1 MIRRP
6 TFRWL
11 DLRGTGLSMLERL
24 SVEEALLRH
33 THDNWAVVGTHD
45 VWPNRYLSP
54 PSSWPEYITQSSMAS
69 TSSSSTSWGPNPN
82 CMIVMGIGGK
92 PDALLNI
99 DKVKEDQILVVKRFS
114 GGGTVVLDHNSVWTT
129 IIGRTKTA
137 ETGAASDGSTD
148 DDRDDNGNNNSLDD
162 VDPYPRS
169 IMEWSA
175 DVVFGPT
182 FHKMTTK
189 VGKTTSTPVE
199 GQRTL
204 VPDSKSCSATDNLGK
219 VRLVGGTRPQQ
230 GMKRQTLSPP
240 TFALRENDY
249 VLGESQK
256 MGGNA
261 QSIIKGGWLHHT
273 SFLWDYDPYNMENY
287 LKLPEKRPE
296 YRLSRS
302 HTEFLVSLSPYY
314 GRSYNVFVDSLREA
328 CQESFSLE
336 PANFQTDILKEI
348 IHDKL
353 GGMDAWFDK
362 NRSRILHDL

>member
-1 MIRRP
+1 
-6 TFRWL
+6 
-11 DLRGTGLSMLERL
+11 MLERL

-33 THDNWAVVGTHD
+33 THDNWAIVGTHD
-45 VWPNRYLSP
+45 VWPGKYLSP
-54 PSSWPEYITQSSMAS
+54 PSSWPDYMAQ
-69 TSSSSTSWGPNPN
+69 SSSSLPVSPSSWGPNQN

-99 DKVKEDQILVVKRFS
+99 DRVKEDQILVVKRFS

-129 IIGRTKTA
+129 LIGRSKAASAAGTEDNRNGID
-137 ETGAASDGSTD
+137 ETGNTL
-148 DDRDDNGNNNSLDD
+148 DN
-162 VDPYPRS
+162 VDPYPRA

-175 DVVFGPT
+175 DAVFGPT
-182 FHKMTTK
+182 FNKMSTR
-189 VGKTTSTPVE
+189 VGMSTSGQV

-204 VPDSKSCSATDNLGK
+204 VPDSKSCSATENIGK
-219 VRLVGGTRPQQ
+219 VRRVGGSQ
-230 GMKRQTLSPP
+230 GMKTPSVPP

-273 SFLWDYDPYNMENY
+273 SFLWDYDAYNMESY

-296 YRLSRS
+296 YRQSRS
-302 HTEFLVSLSPYY
+302 HEEFLVALSPYF
-314 GRSYNVFVDSLREA
+314 GRSHGVFVDSLKEA

-336 PANFQTDILKEI
+336 TANFQTDVLKDV
-348 IHDKL
+348 IHKKL
-353 GGMDAWFDK
+353 GGMDAWFEK
-362 NRSRILHDL
+362 NRTRILHDL

>member
-11 DLRGTGLSMLERL
+11 DLRGAGLSMLERL

-33 THDNWAVVGTHD
+33 TQDNWAIVGTHD
-45 VWPNRYLSP
+45 VWPNKYLSSP
-54 PSSWPEYITQSSMAS
+54 TSWPEYMAQS
-69 TSSSSTSWGPNPN
+69 TSSSSSWGPNPS

-99 DKVKEDQILVVKRFS
+99 HRVKEEGILVVKRFS

-129 IIGRTKTA
+129 FIGRSSFKTA
-137 ETGAASDGSTD
+137 E
-148 DDRDDNGNNNSLDD
+148 DDRNDGTVRNNNSLDN

-182 FHKMTTK
+182 FHKMSSR
-189 VGKTTSTPVE
+189 VGRTASSSGQMG

-204 VPDSKSCSATDNLGK
+204 VPDGKSCSGIDNSGK
-219 VRLVGGTRPQQ
+219 VRVVGGMQQ
-230 GMKRQTLSPP
+230 KQHGIKTPSQLSPPP

-249 VLGESQK
+249 ILGGSQK
-256 MGGNA
+256 IGGNA

-273 SFLWDYDPYNMENY
+273 SFLWDYDPYNMESY

-296 YRLSRS
+296 YRQSRS
-302 HTEFLVSLSPYY
+302 HAEFLAALAPYY
-314 GRSYNVFVDSLREA
+314 GRSYGIFVDCLKEA
-328 CQESFSLE
+328 CQESFTLE
-336 PANFQTDILKEI
+336 SANFQRDVLQDVVY
-348 IHDKL
+348 DKL
-353 GGMDAWFDK
+353 GGMDDWFEK
-362 NRSRILHDL
+362 NRTRILHDLK